1 MKAQLNRLLELRY
14 RISTQLYLA
23 LGCAVLIT
31 FAASLVGWFSF
42 NQVGDAQTRVNEGSV
57 PELAA
62 AFGVAQTSGA
72 LVAAADSLTA
82 ATTADEVTLVGDRI
96 SDAHNSFK
104 DQLAILETQG
114 SDQTQGG
121 NQTPE
126 TRQGDEARFAQ
137 IRAHSTT
144 LIDNI
149 AAINNGVWYGFT
161 LTEQSRE
168 LRAEL
173 ETLQFRLNAIMVR
186 EMDDQLFYAMTG
198 YRNLGQPP
206 AAMSAHLSESELARY
221 RYLTELEANANVATQ
236 LLATAFTVP
245 EASLIEPLRERFES
259 SAGHIGR
266 NLSHL
271 EGAAV
276 HTELAPALGELLE
289 LGAGAQ
295 NGFDLRAQE
304 LRLAAEQRELLLA
317 NQGIAVQLVDEVD
330 VLVSSAQSG
339 AQSATDAASQA
350 ILTGRW
356 LLLAISGVSIAGAIL
371 IAWLYVGRVILRRLG
386 LLSGWMR
393 QMAGGDLEAQ
403 VEMTGRDEVA
413 DMAAALEIFR
423 RHALEVQRLNLVE
436 ELAEELQ
443 GKNDELEQALED
455 LHTAQDRIVVQQ
467 KLAALGE
474 LTAGVAHEIR
484 NPLNFVKNFSESSK
498 ELLEEMEETLEEIED
513 GKMDDEQQGL
523 LKDIFGDLSENM
535 ERILTHGDRANRIV
549 QGMLMMGRE
558 TVGQQPTDLNAL
570 LDEHARL
577 AYHST
582 RAQDSNFQ
590 LDLQYDF
597 DETLGEIQANPQDL
611 GRVFINMVGNACYAT
626 DEKRKQLVEQGQE
639 DGYMPTLWLST
650 KSDGEQVQ
658 VRIRDNGTGMPPEVV
673 EKIFNPFFTT
683 KPTDKG
689 TGLGLAISS
698 DIVRQH
704 GGAIEVNTE
713 PGQYTEMIIGLP
725 LTTATLEDAAGN
737 GNRDGYAGDD
747 DDDNDFRDDD

>member
-1 MKAQLNRLLELRY
+1 MKAQLTRLLELRY
-14 RISTQLYLA
+14 RISIQLYLA
-23 LGCAVLIT
+23 LGGAVLVT

-62 AFGVAQTSGA
+62 AFGVAQSSGA
-72 LVAAADSLTA
+72 LVAAADALTA

-96 SDAHNSFK
+96 SEAHDSFQE
-104 DQLAILETQG
+104 QLAVLETQG
-114 SDQTQGG
+114 SDRAQAAPQGA
-121 NQTPE
+121 
-126 TRQGDEARFAQ
+126 DARFAR

-149 AAINNGVWYGFT
+149 AGINSGVWYSFT
-161 LTEQSRE
+161 LTDQSKD

-173 ETLQFRLNAIMVR
+173 ESLQFRLNAIMVR

-198 YRNLGQPP
+198 YRKLGQPP
-206 AAMSAHLSESELARY
+206 AAMSAHLSEAELARY

-245 EASLIEPLRERFES
+245 ETSLIEPLRERFES
-259 SAGHIGR
+259 SAGHISR

-271 EGAAV
+271 EGADL
-276 HTELAPALGELLE
+276 HDELAPVLGELLE
-289 LGAGAQ
+289 LGTGPQ

-304 LRLAAEQRELLLA
+304 LELDAEQRALLLA

-330 VLVSSAQSG
+330 VLVSSARSG
-339 AQSATDAASQA
+339 AQSATDAAGQA

-356 LLLAISGVSIAGAIL
+356 LLLAISGTSIVGALL

-498 ELLEEMEETLEEIED
+498 ELLEEMEETLDEVED
-513 GKMDDEQQGL
+513 GKLDDEQQGL

-558 TVGQQPTDLNAL
+558 SVGQQPTDLNAL

-582 RAQDSNFQ
+582 RAQDSDFQ

-597 DETLGEIQANPQDL
+597 DESLGEIPANPQDL
-611 GRVFINMVGNACYAT
+611 GRVFINMVSNACYAT

-650 KSDGEQVQ
+650 KSDGEQVE
-658 VRIRDNGTGMPPEVV
+658 VRIRDNGTGMPPDVV

-704 GGAIEVNTE
+704 GGAIEVHTE
-713 PGQYTEMIIGLP
+713 PGQYTEMVIGLP
-725 LTTATLEDAAGN
+725 LPTSTLEDIPGN
-737 GNRDGYAGDD
+737 GSGSGNGYAADD
-747 DDDNDFRDDD
+747 DDDDDLPDDD

>member
-1 MKAQLNRLLELRY
+1 MKERLKRLLELRY
-14 RISTQLYLA
+14 RISIQLYLA
-23 LGCAVLIT
+23 LGGAVLVT

-62 AFGVAQTSGA
+62 AFGVAQSSGA
-72 LVAAADSLTA
+72 LVAAADSLTSA
-82 ATTADEVTLVGDRI
+82 NTADEVTLVGDRI
-96 SDAHNSFK
+96 AAAHTSFRE
-104 DQLAILETQG
+104 QLAILQAQG
-114 SDQTQGG
+114 
-121 NQTPE
+121 
-126 TRQGDEARFAQ
+126 GDEARFER
-137 IRAHSTT
+137 IGAHSVT

-149 AAINNGVWYGFT
+149 AGVNSGVWHSFT
-161 LTEQSRE
+161 LAGQSRD

-173 ETLQFRLNAIMVR
+173 DALQFRLDGIMVR

-198 YRNLGQPP
+198 YRELGEPA

-271 EGAAV
+271 EGTAV
-276 HTELAPALGELLE
+276 HAELSLALGELLE
-289 LGAGAQ
+289 LGTGAQ
-295 NGFDLRAQE
+295 NGFDLRAEE
-304 LRLAAEQRELLLA
+304 LGLAEEQRALLLA

-403 VEMTGRDEVA
+403 VAMTGRDEVA

-498 ELLEEMEETLEEIED
+498 ELLEEMEETLDEIED
-513 GKMDDEQQGL
+513 GKMDDEQQGM

-549 QGMLMMGRE
+549 QGMLLMGRE
-558 TVGQQPTDLNAL
+558 SVGQQPTDLNAL

-597 DETLGEIQANPQDL
+597 DESLGEIQANPQDL

-658 VRIRDNGTGMPPEVV
+658 VRIRDNGTGMPADVV

-704 GGAIEVNTE
+704 GGAIEVHTE
-713 PGQYTEMIIGLP
+713 PGEYTEMVIGLP
-725 LTTATLEDAAGN
+725 LTTATLEDRGDSG
-737 GNRDGYAGDD
+737 GNRDGYGGDD
-747 DDDNDFRDDD
+747 DGGDLEDDD